1 MLVKRRYPIPQDEF
15 NSYELKYKYKN
26 SFQLQKFRQ
35 IQIIDS
41 LLHVKDTSYDPGMK
55 IYEKL
60 LEFLEKRTR
69 YSSLLILSE
78 LKNVIPTIKSMKN
91 ILDSKKLE
99 GTGSEQGFT
108 DTSFAKTVQVEKW
121 TVVRPEFSF
130 EINVGKRRIR
140 HRTTLNLNDL
150 IFNRF

>member
-1 MLVKRRYPIPQDEF
+1 MEFLNRDLRDLSLVKRRYPVPQDEF

-26 SFQLQKFRQ
+26 SFQLHQQKLHQ

-41 LLHVKDTSYDPGMK
+41 LLHVKDTSYDSGMK

-60 LEFLEKRTR
+60 LEFLEKRAR

-91 ILDSKKLE
+91 ILDSEKLE
-99 GTGSEQGFT
+99 
-108 DTSFAKTVQVEKW
+108 
-121 TVVRPEFSF
+121 
-130 EINVGKRRIR
+130 
-140 HRTTLNLNDL
+140 
-150 IFNRF
+150 

>member
-1 MLVKRRYPIPQDEF
+1 MEFLNRDLRDLSLVKRRYPVPQDEF

-26 SFQLQKFRQ
+26 SFQLHQQKLHQ

-41 LLHVKDTSYDPGMK
+41 LLHVKDTSYDSGMK
-55 IYEKL
+55 IYERL
-60 LEFLEKRTR
+60 LEFLEKRAR

-91 ILDSKKLE
+91 ILDSEKLE

-108 DTSFAKTVQVEKW
+108 DTSFAW
-121 TVVRPEFSF
+121 TA
-130 EINVGKRRIR
+130 
-140 HRTTLNLNDL
+140 
-150 IFNRF
+150 

>member
-1 MLVKRRYPIPQDEF
+1 MIKQNCPWIHDKANLEFLNRELRDLSLVKRRYPVPQDEF

-91 ILDSKKLE
+91 ILDSQKLE

-108 DTSFAKTVQVEKW
+108 DTSFA
-121 TVVRPEFSF
+121 
-130 EINVGKRRIR
+130 
-140 HRTTLNLNDL
+140 
-150 IFNRF
+150 